1 MTSTLFRRATTVALL
16 LGAIVITFVVVPT
29 AALATD
35 VVGLSDPGALVV
47 HEGTI
52 EVRENDTVIRD
63 LEIRGTLRIEAENVR
78 VCNVWVY
85 TSAPWTIYV
94 ASGSA
99 EFQNV
104 EIGNPDVVGERGIGG
119 SNLRATN
126 IDIHSVEDGIKLGSN
141 ATYSHI
147 WIHDLDSASD
157 EPHIDAVQA
166 DGGAQNS
173 SISHSVLSSVG
184 PRGLGNAAV
193 FLKSDKGPIANVSI
207 TNNLLNGGNYMN
219 AVRDGGEGAPQG
231 IRFVDNQIGDDY
243 RYGIS
248 RLQGEVTWDANTW
261 ASTGAPAEPGT
272 TNETAASGAPV
283 ETVPPEPT
291 GEPSICDD
299 EQPMDTTTSSTS
311 STEAPVDTTDA
322 LPVSASGDTGDSP
335 SGIGSVQLAVLV
347 IATTAVGVVAGVS
360 WFLWSRRS
368 S

>member
-184 PRGLGNAAV
+184 PRWTRERGRVPQVRQGPDRERVHHQQPPQWRQLHERRPGWRRRRTPGHPIRRQ
-193 FLKSDKGPIANVSI
+193 SDRRRLPI
-207 TNNLLNGGNYMN
+207 
-219 AVRDGGEGAPQG
+219 RH
-231 IRFVDNQIGDDY
+231 F
-243 RYGIS
+243 
-248 RLQGEVTWDANTW
+248 
-261 ASTGAPAEPGT
+261 
-272 TNETAASGAPV
+272 AASGRSHMGRQHLGIDRRARR
-283 ETVPPEPT
+283 
-291 GEPSICDD
+291 
-299 EQPMDTTTSSTS
+299 
-311 STEAPVDTTDA
+311 
-322 LPVSASGDTGDSP
+322 TGDNERD
-335 SGIGSVQLAVLV
+335 GRVRC
-347 IATTAVGVVAGVS
+347 
-360 WFLWSRRS
+360 SRRDRTARADGRTLHL
-368 S
+368 